1 MSDDA
6 RVPLL
11 VADLGELDQ
20 HDTGPHHPER
30 PERLRAVHRGIE
42 AAGLRDAIKPLAPV
56 EASIE
61 QLSMAHD
68 EGYVR
73 ALERFIRGGG
83 GNLDPDTV
91 TSEGSWRTACL
102 AAGSGLAAIEALQRG
117 EADAAFVAARP
128 PGHHATA
135 TRAMG
140 FCLFNNVAV
149 SAAALAAQGERVLV
163 VDWDVHHGNGTEQIF
178 WDDPRVLYVSTHQS
192 PAYPGTGRAGD
203 VGGDEALGLTVNVPL
218 PPGARGDA
226 ARAAFDEIVDPAV
239 DAFRPTWV
247 LISAGFDAHRDDPLA
262 DLQWTSGDYAHLA
275 ERVASYAP
283 GPGRVVAFLE
293 GGYDLD
299 ALSYSVGATLAALA
313 GKRWSPE
320 PESSGGPGRDVVA
333 AVEQA
338 RELAIEKG
346 LG

>member
-1 MSDDA
+1 MSDA

-11 VADLGELDQ
+11 VADLGDLDQ
-20 HDTGPHHPER
+20 HDTGSHHPER
-30 PERLRAVHRGIE
+30 PARLRAVRRGIE
-42 AAGLRDAIKPLAPV
+42 AAGLRDAIKPLEPV
-56 EASIE
+56 EATME
-61 QLSMAHD
+61 ALSLAHD

-73 ALERFIRGGG
+73 ALERFIRAGG

-91 TSEGSWRTACL
+91 TSEGSWRTALL

-117 EADAAFVAARP
+117 EADAAFVAVRP
-128 PGHHATA
+128 PGHHATS

-140 FCLFNNVAV
+140 FCLLNNVAV
-149 SAAALAAQGERVLV
+149 SAAALAAQGERVVV

-203 VGGDEALGLTVNVPL
+203 VGGGDALGLTVNVPL
-218 PPGARGDA
+218 PPGSRGDA
-226 ARAAFDEIVDPAV
+226 LRAALDDIIEPAI
-239 DAFRPTWV
+239 DAFGPTWV

-262 DLQWTSGDYAHLA
+262 DLEWTAGDYAH
-275 ERVASYAP
+275 VAARIASFAP
-283 GPGRVVAFLE
+283 APGRVVAFLE

-299 ALSYSVGATLAALA
+299 ALSYGVGATLAALV
-313 GKRWSPE
+313 GQHWSPE
-320 PESSGGPGRDVVA
+320 PESSGGPGREVVA
-333 AVEQA
+333 AVARA